1 MADAARQWFRRRTA
15 GEDTPGLFSGR
26 AEPDGAFG
34 HVAPGPRLVEEAWQ
48 AWRAEVGYAE
58 QFVTKAESL
67 GIAGGDPW
75 RGEVSP
81 RFVLIHMIEEYA
93 RHNGHAD
100 LLRQGIDG
108 AVGQ

>member
-1 MADAARQWFRRRTA
+1 MPNVSGSAGGRRARTP
-15 GEDTPGLFSGR
+15 PGLFSGG

-75 RGEVSP
+75 RGEVSL

-93 RHNGHAD
+93 RHNGHAGSAASGH
-100 LLRQGIDG
+100 RRRGG
-108 AVGQ
+108 